1 MEGSEIHLSIFL
13 IMKMRPRRKTCA
25 ETLQKGEW
33 AIWNL
38 KLSVGFWVI
47 SHGKCKIASICR
59 N

>member
-13 IMKMRPRRKTCA
+13 IMKMRPGRKTCA

-38 KLSVGFWVI
+38 KLSVGF
-47 SHGKCKIASICR
+47 
-59 N
+59 